1 MLGRSENISGNKR
14 PIDRHFDA
22 TVLRLH
28 SYSGDMENMGSLL
41 LRLATNALLGLL
53 ALACGLAQAQTQAAD
68 PSLEQQVRSL
78 AEAGTQNK
86 PAGVSRIDI
95 QVGQLDP
102 RLRLAPCQKVEP
114 YLPSGAR
121 LWGKT
126 RIGLRCVQ
134 GQVPWNVYMPV
145 TVRIYGQ
152 ALVATTPLAVGAV
165 LTAGDVTSAEIDLA
179 EDVSVAMVDA
189 RLVVGRTL
197 ARAINPGQSLRQTHL
212 KVRQFFQ
219 AGETVKLVALGNGFS
234 VASEGE
240 ALSAG
245 IEGQPA
251 RVKTEGGRVLTGIP
265 AGDHRVELAL

>member
-1 MLGRSENISGNKR
+1 
-14 PIDRHFDA
+14 
-22 TVLRLH
+22 
-28 SYSGDMENMGSLL
+28 MENMGSLL
-41 LRLATNALLGLL
+41 LRLASRTFLGLL
-53 ALACGLAQAQTQAAD
+53 ALVCGIAQAQVQAVD
-68 PSLEQQVRSL
+68 PTLEQQVRSL

-86 PAGVSRIDI
+86 PSGVSRIDI

-102 RLRLAPCQKVEP
+102 RLRLAPCNKVEP

-121 LWGKT
+121 LWGRT

-145 TVRIYGQ
+145 TVKIYGQ
-152 ALVATTPLAVGAV
+152 ALVATAPMAVGAV
-165 LTAGDVTSAEIDLA
+165 VTAGDVTQAEVDLA
-179 EDVSVAMVDA
+179 EDNSAAVADA
-189 RLVVGRTL
+189 NLVVGRTL
-197 ARAINPGQSLRQTHL
+197 ARAINPGQSLRQAHL
-212 KVRQFFQ
+212 KARQYFQ

-251 RVKTEGGRVLTGIP
+251 RVKTESGRVLTGIP